1 MSNIFKKLDSTSRQ
15 WVLSTSPKN
24 PKGRHNMSGTRSAPT
39 VDGGTPNR
47 VRLSTRW
54 MDAGGEKRAV
64 SLDVPASITDAQ
76 IDSLVNTTQILSNA
90 TCYEINKILSYTS
103 IPLETNAETDSPFVS
118 VYDNLVLLVK
128 DPTINKAQD
137 MFIPAIEG
145 IVVLDGDVIDTTDT
159 DYIAFRNAV
168 VSAVGGSYQAVT
180 ARFTERRDKNDSV
193 PA

>member
-1 MSNIFKKLDSTSRQ
+1 MA
-15 WVLSTSPKN
+15 
-24 PKGRHNMSGTRSAPT
+24 GTRSAPV

-47 VRLSTRW
+47 TRVTFRM

-64 SLDVPASITDAQ
+64 SLDVPNSVTDAQ
-76 IDSLVNTTQILSNA
+76 IDAYVNAVQALSNA
-90 TCYEINKILSYTS
+90 TVYEVSKQSMYTS
-103 IPLETNAETDSPFVS
+103 IPVESNAQTDSPFTS

-137 MFIPAIEG
+137 GFIPAVEG
-145 IVVLDGDVIDTTDT
+145 IVVLDGDVIDTTDVN
-159 DYIAFRNAV
+159 YIAYRDATV
-168 VSAVGGSYQAVT
+168 ALVGGSYQAVS